1 MALASRNVVNSS
13 SRRRVLLATA
23 SSHGAVKGKPGGVGV
38 PRAPGAGGLLRA
50 PVEVMLARPVD
61 RLPAANALPGG
72 VQYEQKWDGYRVVAF
87 GGDDVYL
94 QSRRGANLTAAFPEV
109 AGAVGQ
115 LPSCVVDGEVVI
127 WGDGALDFP
136 ALLQRMGSSRSKARR
151 LAAARPAS
159 FVVFDVLALDGTD
172 LRRQPLRQ
180 RRQRLG
186 ELLADVGSEL
196 VLAPATLDR
205 AEASEWLSRYAA
217 AQVGIEGIVAKGL
230 GQPYREGQRGWLKY
244 RYRQTVEVIVGAV
257 MGSVARPERL
267 VLGLYQDQALQIVG
281 GTSGLT
287 DEQQRSLAPLL
298 VEAGDDHP
306 WPSTLGGGHVGYWG
320 RHDVA
325 VVRVVPDVVVEI
337 AADNAFEHGRWRHVA
352 AFVRVRPD
360 LTPAETEWPRG
371 RAYSEER

>member
-1 MALASRNVVNSS
+1 MARIC
-13 SRRRVLLATA
+13 
-23 SSHGAVKGKPGGVGV
+23 VG
-38 PRAPGAGGLLRA
+38 
-50 PVEVMLARPVD
+50 E
-61 RLPAANALPGG
+61 
-72 VQYEQKWDGYRVVAF
+72 
-87 GGDDVYL
+87 
-94 QSRRGANLTAAFPEV
+94 
-109 AGAVGQ
+109 
-115 LPSCVVDGEVVI
+115 
-127 WGDGALDFP
+127 
-136 ALLQRMGSSRSKARR
+136 
-151 LAAARPAS
+151 
-159 FVVFDVLALDGTD
+159 
-172 LRRQPLRQ
+172 PLRQ

-230 GQPYREGQRGWLKY
+230 GQPYRGGQRGWLKY

-267 VLGLYQDQALQIVG
+267 VLGLYHDGALQIVG

-320 RHDVA
+320 RDDV
-325 VVRVVPDVVVEI
+325 VIVRVVPDVVVEV
-337 AADNAFEHGRWRHVA
+337 AADSSFEHGRWRHVTR
-352 AFVRVRPD
+352 FVRVRPD
-360 LTPAETEWPRG
+360 LTPEETEWPRG
-371 RAYSEER
+371 RANSEER